1 MKNIQT
7 KSIWVDGSDK
17 NATQLNVYS
26 VFDNLQNMSRFQYE
40 LCDADNLVLSKGLIN
55 MEGQDYIDWSST
67 IDINLAAYQWVA
79 SKLNLVLL

>member
-1 MKNIQT
+1 
-7 KSIWVDGSDK
+7 
-17 NATQLNVYS
+17 
-26 VFDNLQNMSRFQYE
+26 MSRFQYE
-40 LCDADNLVLSKGLIN
+40 LCDADNMVLNKGLIN